1 MIARQYTFTVVLEPD
16 QGAGGFAL
24 HVPALPG
31 CHTEGDTREEA
42 VAMAQDAITAYV
54 ESLIKHNEPI
64 PVEADGF
71 IDDHQTGSHLV
82 LRHPV
87 SRLRAVDPIHRG
99 DL

>member
-16 QGAGGFAL
+16 QEAGGFAV

-64 PVEADGF
+64 PVEPDPSGPVR
-71 IDDHQTGSHLV
+71 ITVTIQTEVQSQ
-82 LRHPV
+82 PT
-87 SRLRAVDPIHRG
+87 AA
-99 DL
+99 